1 MDMDRLGWY
10 HTIDES
16 GGGSNQD
23 VRELVVESYINDVPQ
38 YRDDRNVQRYYQRD
52 NTDGYLFKFD
62 PQYHPVY

>member
-52 NTDGYLFKFD
+52 NTDDYLFKFD